1 MQWFQARYGWSAAAA
16 PGPRL
21 SAAAER
27 AAAAALRGRAALVSP
42 AAAFGAAGLGAW
54 EAGVRTAA
62 QHPPYL
68 EWACEPHTWAVQVPD
83 VKLALDDEWPNQ
95 HFKAVTCSWPM
106 ISSHKCFVV
115 RGPGPSAAGGSVGGA
130 AH

>member
-1 MQWFQARYGWSAAAA
+1 MRARAAILSSLHAMTCLCRYLQRHVSANALFQARYGWSAAAA

-27 AAAAALRGRAALVSP
+27 AAAAALRGRAALMSP

-62 QHPPYL
+62 HR
-68 EWACEPHTWAVQVPD
+68 
-83 VKLALDDEWPNQ
+83 
-95 HFKAVTCSWPM
+95 
-106 ISSHKCFVV
+106 SSTL
-115 RGPGPSAAGGSVGGA
+115 P
-130 AH
+130 